1 MDNVKEI
8 KNFMVECGSDEEIAT
23 LVAKSYDEEEIN
35 NINSFNKD
43 LLSFMV
49 KRESKLMNTVLK

>member
-23 LVAKSYDEEEIN
+23 LVANSYSEDEIN
-35 NINSFNKD
+35 NINSFSED
-43 LLSFMV
+43 LLSFMA
-49 KRESKLMNTVLK
+49 KRESKLMEAVLK